1 MAYTELVKN
10 FNRIR
15 DYMREFYIYGFKSRD
30 EYTKKSAR
38 SYDDERRRLAS
49 WLGEN
54 MQFRQTTEGKNVFLS
69 IDSRMLHHNPLYKA
83 WKTKSFTDGDITLH
97 FILMDIFATG
107 ESMTV
112 SDISERIDDYLAAFA
127 NPRLFDESTI
137 RKKLKEYV
145 GEGLLEK
152 KKQGKTM
159 YYRKAP
165 NLAFYDADVLDFF
178 SEIAPCG
185 VIGSF
190 LLDKR
195 KRQKENFAFNHH
207 YITGAIDSEIVSQL
221 FQAMHENRMVC
232 MRGVNRKENVSEI
245 KVLPLQIF
253 ISVQNGRQ
261 YVMAYEQKHKRISS
275 FRIDNIVKITPGNT
289 SDRLEELRGQLEK
302 MKSHMWG
309 VSTQSRSGMRME
321 TVTFTVRYGYGEQ
334 HIHQRLEREKRCG
347 YAEIIKAAIDHP
359 LQKEEMRKIIQHYAF
374 EESVLNIEPALTEER
389 WQLLQPDGTTIIHK
403 QPSMPL
409 TTIQKQ
415 WLKAISLDER
425 IRLFLDEPLDFGD
438 VAPLF
443 TPDDFYVFDKYA
455 DGDNYSDENY
465 IRNFR
470 MILDAIKNG
479 QPLKVEMYNH
489 KGKPIEMILLPRYL
503 EYSEKDDKFR
513 VVGYGQKLGGTVNL
527 GRIIRCEHYANE
539 EGIRFTRRI
548 PKRKRSVIFELTD
561 ERKALE
567 RVLLHFAHYEKQ
579 AEKLE
584 GNRYKITVNYDKD
597 DETEIVIR
605 ILSFGPMIKAIAPG
619 HFVDLI
625 KERLLR
631 QKSCGL

>member
-10 FNRIR
+10 FNRIQ

-49 WLGEN
+49 WLGEY

-127 NPRLFDESTI
+127 KPRLFDESTI

-165 NLAFYDADVLDFF
+165 DLSFYDTDVLDFF

-190 LLDKR
+190 LLDKG
-195 KRQKENFAFNHH
+195 KRQEENFAFKHH

-232 MRGVNRKENVSEI
+232 MRVVNRKETVSEI

-275 FRIDNIVKITPGNT
+275 FRIDNIVKITLGNT
-289 SDRLEELRGQLEK
+289 SDRLEELRGRLEK

-321 TVTFTVRYGYGEQ
+321 TVTFMVRYGYGEQ

-347 YAEIIKAAIDHP
+347 HVEKIDDHTSRFYAEVYDASELIPWIRTF
-359 LQKEEMRKIIQHYAF
+359 LC
-374 EESVLNIEPALTEER
+374 
-389 WQLLQPDGTTIIHK
+389 
-403 QPSMPL
+403 
-409 TTIQKQ
+409 
-415 WLKAISLDER
+415 R
-425 IRLFLDEPLDFGD
+425 I
-438 VAPLF
+438 
-443 TPDDFYVFDKYA
+443 
-455 DGDNYSDENY
+455 
-465 IRNFR
+465 
-470 MILDAIKNG
+470 
-479 QPLKVEMYNH
+479 
-489 KGKPIEMILLPRYL
+489 
-503 EYSEKDDKFR
+503 
-513 VVGYGQKLGGTVNL
+513 
-527 GRIIRCEHYANE
+527 
-539 EGIRFTRRI
+539 
-548 PKRKRSVIFELTD
+548 
-561 ERKALE
+561 
-567 RVLLHFAHYEKQ
+567 
-579 AEKLE
+579 
-584 GNRYKITVNYDKD
+584 
-597 DETEIVIR
+597 TEI
-605 ILSFGPMIKAIAPG
+605 
-619 HFVDLI
+619 HFSNAVLEAQFQRDI
-625 KERLLR
+625 ENMYRLYEV
-631 QKSCGL
+631 

>member
-49 WLGEN
+49 WLGEY

-107 ESMTV
+107 EALTV

-127 NPRLFDESTI
+127 KPRLFDESTI

-165 NLAFYDADVLDFF
+165 DLAFYDTDVLDFF

-190 LLDKR
+190 LLDKG
-195 KRQKENFAFNHH
+195 KGQEENFAFKHH

-232 MRGVNRKENVSEI
+232 MRVVNRKETVSEI

-261 YVMAYEQKHKRISS
+261 YVMAYEQKHKQISS
-275 FRIDNIVKITPGNT
+275 FRIDNIVKIIPGNT

-321 TVTFTVRYGYGEQ
+321 MVTFTVRYGYGEQ

-347 YAEIIKAAIDHP
+347 YVEKIDDHTSRFYAEVYDASELIPWIRTF
-359 LQKEEMRKIIQHYAF
+359 LC
-374 EESVLNIEPALTEER
+374 
-389 WQLLQPDGTTIIHK
+389 
-403 QPSMPL
+403 
-409 TTIQKQ
+409 
-415 WLKAISLDER
+415 R
-425 IRLFLDEPLDFGD
+425 I
-438 VAPLF
+438 
-443 TPDDFYVFDKYA
+443 
-455 DGDNYSDENY
+455 
-465 IRNFR
+465 
-470 MILDAIKNG
+470 
-479 QPLKVEMYNH
+479 
-489 KGKPIEMILLPRYL
+489 
-503 EYSEKDDKFR
+503 
-513 VVGYGQKLGGTVNL
+513 
-527 GRIIRCEHYANE
+527 
-539 EGIRFTRRI
+539 
-548 PKRKRSVIFELTD
+548 
-561 ERKALE
+561 
-567 RVLLHFAHYEKQ
+567 
-579 AEKLE
+579 
-584 GNRYKITVNYDKD
+584 
-597 DETEIVIR
+597 TEI
-605 ILSFGPMIKAIAPG
+605 
-619 HFVDLI
+619 HFSNAVLEAQFRRDI
-625 KERLLR
+625 ENMYRLYEV
-631 QKSCGL
+631 

>member
-49 WLGEN
+49 WLGEY

-107 ESMTV
+107 EALTV

-127 NPRLFDESTI
+127 KPRLFDESTI

-165 NLAFYDADVLDFF
+165 DLAFYDTDVLDFF

-190 LLDKR
+190 LLDKG
-195 KRQKENFAFNHH
+195 KRQEENFAFKHH

-232 MRGVNRKENVSEI
+232 MRVVNRKETVSEI

-261 YVMAYEQKHKRISS
+261 YVIAYEQKHKRISS

-321 TVTFTVRYGYGEQ
+321 MVTFTVRYGYGEQ

-347 YAEIIKAAIDHP
+347 YVEKIDDHTSRFYAEVYDASELIPWIRTF
-359 LQKEEMRKIIQHYAF
+359 LC
-374 EESVLNIEPALTEER
+374 
-389 WQLLQPDGTTIIHK
+389 
-403 QPSMPL
+403 
-409 TTIQKQ
+409 
-415 WLKAISLDER
+415 R
-425 IRLFLDEPLDFGD
+425 I
-438 VAPLF
+438 
-443 TPDDFYVFDKYA
+443 
-455 DGDNYSDENY
+455 
-465 IRNFR
+465 
-470 MILDAIKNG
+470 
-479 QPLKVEMYNH
+479 
-489 KGKPIEMILLPRYL
+489 
-503 EYSEKDDKFR
+503 
-513 VVGYGQKLGGTVNL
+513 
-527 GRIIRCEHYANE
+527 
-539 EGIRFTRRI
+539 
-548 PKRKRSVIFELTD
+548 
-561 ERKALE
+561 
-567 RVLLHFAHYEKQ
+567 
-579 AEKLE
+579 
-584 GNRYKITVNYDKD
+584 
-597 DETEIVIR
+597 TEI
-605 ILSFGPMIKAIAPG
+605 
-619 HFVDLI
+619 HFSNAVLEAQFRRDI
-625 KERLLR
+625 ENMYRLYEV
-631 QKSCGL
+631 